1 MGILGLVADRGLLFK
16 PGSRYEYSNSNYM
29 LLGLVAEKHYAK
41 PLANIIADEIGVP
54 LGLASLKL
62 CDDEY
67 GANGQAKPY
76 VRDGEKI
83 IDAPYRSMSHSF
95 GAGGICSDVSDVW
108 KWNRALH
115 LGKVV
120 SAESYK
126 MMITP
131 EGAAKAGAEPYGFG
145 LIPRA
150 VAGRPALTH
159 GGTIPG
165 FINVNVWIPSDE
177 ISVTIALNTSSTP
190 ETPALL
196 RDLARIA
203 LGQPVRIA
211 EPSAGPPPDAKT
223 LRAYEGT
230 YTIQVPGRPLDI
242 RFWVD
247 GGVLMSQAEG
257 QNEAPMRLVGEHAF
271 GTKRDWTVEFAFV
284 LENGRAT
291 GFTFHQAGLTFQG
304 VRKR

>member
-1 MGILGLVADRGLLFK
+1 M
-16 PGSRYEYSNSNYM
+16 
-29 LLGLVAEKHYAK
+29 
-41 PLANIIADEIGVP
+41 
-54 LGLASLKL
+54 
-62 CDDEY
+62 
-67 GANGQAKPY
+67 
-76 VRDGEKI
+76 
-83 IDAPYRSMSHSF
+83 
-95 GAGGICSDVSDVW
+95 SDVW

-126 MMITP
+126 LMTTP

-165 FINVNVWIPSDE
+165 FINVNVWIPGDE
-177 ISVTIALNTSSTP
+177 ISVTIAS
-190 ETPALL
+190 
-196 RDLARIA
+196 
-203 LGQPVRIA
+203 
-211 EPSAGPPPDAKT
+211 PPDAKT

-247 GGVLMSQAEG
+247 SGVLMSQAEG

-271 GTKRDWTVEFAFV
+271 GTKRDWTVEFAFKV
-284 LENGRAT
+284 ENGRAT